1 MLFNSRKKSSAL
13 EMIDDWKWIFS
24 YSARHKGA
32 IALYVFLGVLSTTLG
47 LLSSVASK
55 YLIDIIT
62 GYEVSKLALVAVI
75 MVGSAVF
82 GLFIESMVERLS
94 AKLNVRISNDIR
106 SDVFGKIV
114 NADWL
119 SMTEF
124 ANGDILNRLNSDVAT
139 VSGNAVSWLPSLVV
153 AMYRLIATFF
163 VILHYDWIMAVIALA
178 SAPFLL
184 VFSRIFIKRQRECA
198 NDVKQTTS
206 KLMSFEIESIYNFDT
221 IKSFGIAKLYRRKM
235 DEEQEKLKDANLK
248 YNMLTIESNIFM
260 TIVGLLVQF
269 AAFGYCLFKLWTHTI
284 TFGTMTLFLQQRS
297 NLTSAFN
304 SIVKLVPTV
313 LNCLVSAR
321 RIRELME
328 LPSEKGEYDTPDIDA
343 EAGLSIELENISFA
357 YRKGDMVIS
366 SSSLKACP
374 GEIVAIVGPSGE
386 GKTTLI
392 RLMLGLISPLDGSV
406 SICTAEGE
414 HIAMDASLRQL
425 FAYVPQGN
433 TMISGTIADNLRIA
447 KEDATDEEL
456 ICALKLACAWEF
468 VNKMPNKLN
477 SLLGEKGRGLSEG
490 QSQRIAIARAILR
503 NAPIIL
509 FDEATSALDA
519 ATERAVLRNITESS
533 LNKTCIIT
541 THRPSVLNL
550 CKRIYRVVD
559 KKVCELDSEETEKM
573 AMDF

>member
-1 MLFNSRKKSSAL
+1 MFFDWNKKSTASDILA
-13 EMIDDWKWIFS
+13 DWKWILS
-24 YSARHKGA
+24 YSAKHKGA
-32 IALYVFLGVLSTTLG
+32 IALYVFLGVLSTTLS
-47 LLSSVASK
+47 LLGSVASK
-55 YLIDIIT
+55 YLVDIIT
-62 GYEVSKLALVAVI
+62 GYETKKMALLAVI

-82 GLFIESMVERLS
+82 SLLIESVVERLS
-94 AKLNVRISNDIR
+94 AKLNIRIGNDIR
-106 SDVFGKIV
+106 ADVFRKIV

-119 SMTEF
+119 SMTKF

-139 VSGNAVSWLPSLVV
+139 VSGNAVSWLPSLIV
-153 AMYRLIATFF
+153 AVYRLIATFCL
-163 VILHYDWIMAVIALA
+163 ILHYDWVMAVIALA

-184 VFSRIFIKRQRECA
+184 IFSRFFIKRQRECA
-198 NDVKQTTS
+198 NDLKQTTS
-206 KLMSFEIESIYNFDT
+206 SLMSFEIESIYNFDT
-221 IKSFGIAKLYRRKM
+221 IKSFGIAKLYCRKM
-235 DEEQEKLKDANLK
+235 NTEQEKLKTASLK
-248 YNMLTIESNIFM
+248 HNMLAIKTNICM
-260 TIVGLLVQF
+260 TIMGLLVQF
-269 AAFGYCLFKLWTHTI
+269 AAFGYCLLKLWTHTI

-304 SIVKLVPTV
+304 SIVKFVPTV
-313 LNCLVSAR
+313 LNCSVSAS

-328 LPSEKGEYDTPDIDA
+328 LPSEEELYDAPNVNV
-343 EAGLSIELENISFA
+343 EGGLSIEMKNVSFS
-357 YRKGDMVIS
+357 YREDEVVIN
-366 SSSLKACP
+366 SSSLTAKP

-392 RLMLGLISPLDGSV
+392 RLMLGLVSPQDGSV
-406 SICTAEGE
+406 SICTARGE
-414 HIAMDASLRQL
+414 HIAMNARLRQL

-456 ICALKLACAWEF
+456 IRALKLACAWGF
-468 VNKMPNKLN
+468 VDKLPEKIN
-477 SLLGEKGRGLSEG
+477 SQLGERGRGLSEG

-503 NAPIIL
+503 DAPIML
-509 FDEATSALDA
+509 FDEATSALDT

-550 CKRIYRVVD
+550 CKRIYRVID
-559 KKVCELDSEETEKM
+559 REVCELDSEETERM